1 MSINGVS
8 SSAHKGGG
16 GGDDARPAR
25 SSNVSFART
34 SSSDDRSIISHNT
47 QNSEASLYQPA
58 RTPNVSF
65 AITDDDRSIMSTN
78 SEANRSIMSQ
88 NTQNSEASST
98 TSFASS
104 ICSITSRDHHHHDRR
119 KPPPQSRRHSSQMYD
134 LRRTFSA
141 FSSGLSR
148 GLSFSSA
155 ASTTTS
161 SSSSSSR
168 RNLLKRSSIRK
179 SLRRLDSSHRLACC
193 ASGSDLSQLYL
204 SSPELE
210 ATDTLTNST
219 GSSGSRSNSSS
230 GRRSSWIQNA
240 DIYGRRKSF
249 RRLNSYAK
257 FLDAEM
263 MSDIDEEGSSDEEKM
278 LLIEET
284 TDDDDTDYVPTKRK
298 RRACCMKWLKSP
310 MLVVPTMM
318 IIDLILGVGLSLYDS
333 NLLRN
338 VKGFKFP
345 LCYALIQK
353 LTNSLASLVLICLSR
368 KWEMDAMAKQQQK
381 QQKRGNMKNGNVILT
396 ELPSIQTFR
405 QHMIPLSAVALVQTI
420 SSAFANKALTIIPL
434 PLFKV
439 CLMCGPIFVAFITS
453 CVEGQLYSKGRLFAL
468 SLIGIGAARA
478 VYAESEGADN
488 PRYIMSG
495 AGFALAASAFSG
507 IGLVLSS
514 VIMHHGS
521 GGSGDAD
528 DDEEE
533 EEDEHVSKSAVSKTE
548 NTSAELNPL
557 SLLFYLS
564 CVQVLMLSGY
574 LFPWDTLLA
583 SVGGG
588 GIREEPG
595 EFISFVSYARA
606 DPLTAM
612 YYLMCGSMMS
622 LTLAVLT
629 FVLVNRTSPVATSL
643 LGNARSIVTV
653 AISSIVFGGGTTLAS
668 ANGVFGSAIFGYTLT
683 LAGGVVYALAALQS

>member
-1 MSINGVS
+1 
-8 SSAHKGGG
+8 
-16 GGDDARPAR
+16 
-25 SSNVSFART
+25 
-34 SSSDDRSIISHNT
+34 
-47 QNSEASLYQPA
+47 
-58 RTPNVSF
+58 
-65 AITDDDRSIMSTN
+65 
-78 SEANRSIMSQ
+78 
-88 NTQNSEASST
+88 
-98 TSFASS
+98 
-104 ICSITSRDHHHHDRR
+104 
-119 KPPPQSRRHSSQMYD
+119 
-134 LRRTFSA
+134 
-141 FSSGLSR
+141 
-148 GLSFSSA
+148 
-155 ASTTTS
+155 
-161 SSSSSSR
+161 
-168 RNLLKRSSIRK
+168 
-179 SLRRLDSSHRLACC
+179 
-193 ASGSDLSQLYL
+193 
-204 SSPELE
+204 
-210 ATDTLTNST
+210 
-219 GSSGSRSNSSS
+219 
-230 GRRSSWIQNA
+230 
-240 DIYGRRKSF
+240 
-249 RRLNSYAK
+249 
-257 FLDAEM
+257 
-263 MSDIDEEGSSDEEKM
+263 
-278 LLIEET
+278 
-284 TDDDDTDYVPTKRK
+284 
-298 RRACCMKWLKSP
+298 
-310 MLVVPTMM
+310 
-318 IIDLILGVGLSLYDS
+318 
-333 NLLRN
+333 
-338 VKGFKFP
+338 
-345 LCYALIQK
+345 
-353 LTNSLASLVLICLSR
+353 
-368 KWEMDAMAKQQQK
+368 MAKQQQ
-381 QQKRGNMKNGNVILT
+381 QKRGNNVILT

-453 CVEGQLYSKGRLFAL
+453 CVEGQLYSKGRMFAL

-488 PRYIMSG
+488 PRYVMSG

-514 VIMHHGS
+514 VLMHHGS

-533 EEDEHVSKSAVSKTE
+533 EEDEHVSKAAVSKTE

-583 SVGGG
+583 GVGG
-588 GIREEPG
+588 GIREEPS
-595 EFISFVSYARA
+595 EFTAFVSYARA

-653 AISSIVFGGGTTLAS
+653 AISSIVFGGGTTSAS

>member
-1 MSINGVS
+1 MSINGAS
-8 SSAHKGGG
+8 SSAHKGSG

-25 SSNVSFART
+25 SSSVSFART
-34 SSSDDRSIISHNT
+34 TSSDDRSIMSHNS

-58 RTPNVSF
+58 RTPSVSF
-65 AITDDDRSIMSTN
+65 AITSSDDRSIMSTN

-161 SSSSSSR
+161 SSSSSNR
-168 RNLLKRSSIRK
+168 RSLLKRSSIRK

-219 GSSGSRSNSSS
+219 GSSSNSGS

-257 FLDAEM
+257 FLDVEM
-263 MSDIDEEGSSDEEKM
+263 MSDIDEDSSSDEEKM

-284 TDDDDTDYVPTKRK
+284 TDYDDTDYVPTKRK
-298 RRACCMKWLKSP
+298 RRARCMKWLKSP
-310 MLVVPTMM
+310 ILVVPTMM

-345 LCYALIQK
+345 LCYALTQK

-368 KWEMDAMAKQQQK
+368 KWEMDAMAKQQQ
-381 QQKRGNMKNGNVILT
+381 QNLLGNVILT

-453 CVEGQLYSKGRLFAL
+453 CVEGQLYSKGRMFAL
-468 SLIGIGAARA
+468 SLIGIGASRA

-514 VIMHHGS
+514 VLMHHGS
-521 GGSGDAD
+521 GGSGDGDAD
-528 DDEEE
+528 DDEE
-533 EEDEHVSKSAVSKTE
+533 EEDEHVSKTAVSKTE

-583 SVGGG
+583 GVGGG

-595 EFISFVSYARA
+595 EFTAFVSYARA
-606 DPLTAM
+606 DSLTAM
-612 YYLMCGSMMS
+612 YYLMFGSMMS

-653 AISSIVFGGGTTLAS
+653 AISSIVFGGGTTSAS